1 MTNRLG
7 LNIRISAVNDKGALY
22 TFLRTAQPATV
33 VVEVISTNDLN
44 AVREVRAQLP
54 SSSTVIV
61 RVKDTDDGAL
71 WKPGGMAPEDYIR
84 RYGAF
89 GQGGLVLQTLNE
101 PDPGS
106 DPEARKRLSA
116 WLRAVIDV
124 ANASA
129 VTLCVFNPATGNPSV
144 NNQLSW
150 EGYDEL
156 LQALASRK
164 HLLGLH
170 IYHLKD
176 MPIGWFD
183 SIGAVIDRCLK
194 LQIKPPRIVVTEH
207 GCDIGGGENDGY
219 AGAWNLNA
227 GDYIR
232 LLQSTFADRW
242 RRYVQFGVLEGL
254 CLFAASDNGWRSF
267 NVMPIL
273 RELQAAIAAGAFN
286 ADPVAPEPPKP
297 EPPKEE
303 PPPFQE
309 RVVRLGIPG
318 SGGLNFRAAPVTGN
332 VLAILRTGNEVTL
345 FGRQYINEVFW
356 YQARLGNTAG
366 WFAGKINAGDI
377 TFTEP
382 PAPPAEPELATYE
395 IVYTVRGVTPEFAQV
410 LTTTFGNATVR
421 KVA

>member
-71 WKPGGMAPEDYIR
+71 WKPGGMTPEDYIR

-106 DPEARKRLSA
+106 DPEQRKRLSD
-116 WLRAVIDV
+116 WLRAVINV
-124 ANASA
+124 ANSSA

-164 HLLGLH
+164 HLLGVH

-194 LQIKPPRIVVTEH
+194 LQIKPPRIAVTEH

-303 PPPFQE
+303 PPFRE
-309 RVVRLGIPG
+309 RIVTVDFTAYPGGVR
-318 SGGLNFRAAPVTGN
+318 FRESAVDGN
-332 VLAILRTGNEVTL
+332 VIALLRGKVQALLMSDDEN
-345 FGRQYINEVFW
+345 NPDW
-356 YQARLGNTAG
+356 YKAQIDNRIG
-366 WFAGKINAGDI
+366 WFKQLPGV
-377 TFTEP
+377 TFADYVP
-382 PAPPAEPELATYE
+382 PQPEELGTYE